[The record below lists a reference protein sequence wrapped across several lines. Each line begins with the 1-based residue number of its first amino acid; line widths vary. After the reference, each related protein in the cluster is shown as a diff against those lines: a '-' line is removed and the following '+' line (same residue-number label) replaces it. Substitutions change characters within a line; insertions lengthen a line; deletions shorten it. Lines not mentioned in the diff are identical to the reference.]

1 MHSIQE
7 ANGNYQT
14 YHSKLQF
21 SLGRIPALGHR
32 QFMVVHQHLGGV
44 WVQYALWLLLPSL
57 WLWWQ
62 KIVTTSAVGGRR
74 LFLVMDDGERF
85 RVLLLCFF
93 FTEGKVMDKLQSCNE
108 EV

>member
-1 MHSIQE
+1 
-7 ANGNYQT
+7 
-14 YHSKLQF
+14 
-21 SLGRIPALGHR
+21 
-32 QFMVVHQHLGGV
+32 
-44 WVQYALWLLLPSL
+44 
-57 WLWWQ
+57 
-62 KIVTTSAVGGRR
+62 VTTSAVGGRR